1 MATFVFDLDGTLLNS
16 NIEITQNTINSLK
29 KLKERGDF
37 IIIATGRM
45 YSSMMYIVE
54 KYLPFLKGYSPLI
67 AYNGAYVLDKTE
79 HILYESTID
88 TKTACECIEFLRK
101 EKVHRQ
107 VYIDD
112 TLIVE
117 ENNDKIK
124 AYAKH
129 ASVNYIVVNDL
140 VDEVNKRSN
149 VIKLLAIGKEDILIT
164 LQKKL
169 KQTFEKDLNIIQ
181 SFKTY
186 LDLVHKNTSKGT
198 SLKKVFEY
206 YNLKFDNTYIF
217 GDSQNDISMLKL
229 TKNSF
234 VLNNASNEVKKHAK
248 YVIPSNDEDGV
259 SFAIEKIL
267 SSNSFTYN
275 N

>member
-1 MATFVFDLDGTLLNS
+1 MKSFVFDLDGTLLNS

-29 KLKERGDF
+29 KLKEQGTS

-45 YSSMMYIVE
+45 YSSMMYIIE

-67 AYNGAYVLDKTE
+67 AYNGAYVLDKNKN
-79 HILYESTID
+79 ILYESTIEN
-88 TKTACECIEFLRK
+88 KIACKCIKFLRN
-101 EKVHRQ
+101 ENIHRQ
-107 VYIDD
+107 AYINDV
-112 TLIVE
+112 LIVE
-117 ENNDKIK
+117 EDNNEIK
-124 AYAKH
+124 SYSKH
-129 ASVNYIVVNDL
+129 ASIKYVVVKDL
-140 VDEVNKRSN
+140 IDEINKRNN
-149 VIKLLAIGKEDILIT
+149 VIKLLAIGKENIILE

-169 KQTFEKDLNIIQ
+169 KKNFEKDLNIIQ

-186 LDLVHKNTSKGT
+186 LDLVHKNTSKGAA
-198 SLKKVFEY
+198 LKKVFEY
-206 YNLKFDNTYIF
+206 YNLSFDNTYIF
-217 GDSQNDISMLKL
+217 GDSQNDISMLNL

-267 SSNSFTYN
+267 SSNSFTYSN
-275 N
+275 